1 MSTVAVPPVR
11 AGQRTRTFVT
21 PDWVSRVNLRH
32 YQDLVEPDLAAT
44 DEQRFADLVA
54 EEDFRRE
61 LAEAVAATL
70 TELVGTD
77 RERTSRLWLPLR
89 RAALAGRRPKAGHLT
104 DPDATAQSAV
114 NVWLESWRRTD
125 RIEAALD
132 DGYADR
138 LARERAVVT
147 AWSRDPDVQLSTV
160 MTSRSLFR
168 AVDSRA
174 RSGDQLTKR
183 QRKSEQSMVTY
194 FGRSTTKVSPFSRYT
209 GTAFHGPAET
219 AGPLGADHVSVV
231 ALRRLIVRRA
241 ARRLAQDPVDRLD
254 LPWTVS
260 DTCRQDGD
268 VLVIHRRS
276 WVEDSGAKSDT
287 VNEEDLRLPLTGAW
301 AQVWPLVVAATAT
314 PVPLRDLIDTV
325 AGRFGWPRER
335 TASVVDV
342 LIGHQ
347 AIVPALPVREQDAG
361 FLETW
366 LDILAPLRGDTA
378 TDMRAALRE
387 SIRGEHDMATAGPE
401 DRARIVEAT
410 EQAWRAVVGDGVE
423 HPYVEDCYLDT
434 AAPVDGGR
442 VATWAGQTAE
452 LDSLLVVMDD
462 QRILAAALE
471 SVFVR
476 AFGIGGTCRDLR
488 SFARQA
494 YETFPLTQRL
504 LDGQVP
510 DDIAHIVGPLRT
522 ARSIIADHLVELG
535 RSGTSPV
542 ALDPAVLDRAAD
554 HVPDREWDRAR
565 SVTVF
570 GQPAGEEFVVNH
582 LYGGRS
588 RYFSRF
594 LSHQPAETLTRVRET
609 ARATGPDDARQV
621 HMRPA
626 LGFNANLNPL
636 LAREEMRLTDE
647 HPGATARL
655 SVEDLAL
662 VHDPATGLRIVLA
675 ATGESVDV
683 LYTGF
688 LVPHALPSEE
698 MLLAMVAGAPYFSF
712 NELTLDLHS
721 RLRATTTDC
730 VRAPRIQH
738 GDLVLFRAR
747 WALRSAFLSTEPGVD
762 QVVRHRE
769 LGQARARI
777 GLPAQV
783 FARPLFGRQITPLE
797 RAMSPRPQFLDLGSR
812 LQTAGAEKRTAPLG
826 DNLLVEEFHPRPD
839 VHGTRS
845 PRGRHATELFYEI
858 TLAPGGHR

>member
-1 MSTVAVPPVR
+1 MSTVALPPVR
-11 AGQRTRTFVT
+11 SGPRIRTAVT

-32 YQDLVEPDLAAT
+32 YQDLVDPDLAAT

-54 EEDFRRE
+54 EEDFRAE
-61 LAEAVAATL
+61 IAEAAAAAL

-77 RERTSRLWLPLR
+77 RERSSRLWLPLR
-89 RAALAGRRPKAGHLT
+89 RAVLAGRHPKAGHLT
-104 DPDATAQSAV
+104 DPDAAADPTVSA
-114 NVWLESWRRTD
+114 WLDSWRRTD
-125 RIEAALD
+125 RLEAALD
-132 DGYADR
+132 GEYADA

-147 AWSRDPDVQLSTV
+147 EWTRDPDVQLSTV

-168 AVDSRA
+168 AVASRA
-174 RSGDQLTKR
+174 GTDGALTKR
-183 QRKSEQSMVTY
+183 QRKSEQSLVTY

-209 GTAFHGPAET
+209 GTAFHGPDEA
-219 AGPLGADHVSVV
+219 AGPLGRDHVSVV
-231 ALRRLIVRRA
+231 SLRHLIVRRA

-254 LPWTVS
+254 LTWRVS
-260 DTCRQDGD
+260 DTCRLDGD
-268 VLVIHRRS
+268 VLVIHRRR
-276 WVEDSGAKSDT
+276 WVEDSSAKSDT
-287 VNEEDLRLPLTGAW
+287 VNEDDLRLPLNGAW
-301 AQVWPLVVAATAT
+301 AKVWPLVVETAT
-314 PVPLRDLIDTV
+314 EPARLRDLIEVV
-325 AGRFGWPRER
+325 AARFGWPQEH
-335 TASVVDV
+335 TAAVVDV
-342 LIGHQ
+342 LIGYQ
-347 AIVPALPVREQDAG
+347 AIVPAVPVREQDPDYLG
-361 FLETW
+361 QW
-366 LDILAPLRGDTA
+366 LAVLAPLRGETSA
-378 TDMRAALRE
+378 AIRAAVRQSL
-387 SIRGEHDMATAGPE
+387 RGEREMATAGPD
-401 DRARIVEAT
+401 DRARLVEDT
-410 EQAWRAVVGDGVE
+410 EQAWREVVGDGVE
-423 HPYVEDCYLDT
+423 HPFVEDCYLDT
-434 AAPVDGGR
+434 AAPVAGDQVG
-442 VATWAGQTAE
+442 TWAEQTAE
-452 LDSLLVVMDD
+452 LGPLLVVMDD

-476 AFGIGGTCRDLR
+476 TFGVGGTCRDLR
-488 SFARQA
+488 AFARAA

-510 DDIAHIVGPLRT
+510 DDIAHIVGPLRA

-542 ALDPAVLDRAAD
+542 SLDPAVLDRAAE
-554 HVPDREWDRAR
+554 HVPDREWDRPR
-565 SVTVF
+565 SITVF
-570 GQPAGEEFVVNH
+570 GQPAGREFVVNH

-594 LSHQPAETLTRVRET
+594 LAQQPGETLARVRET
-609 ARATGPDDARQV
+609 ARVTGPDDARQV

-636 LAREEMRLTDE
+636 LAPEELRLTDE
-647 HPGATARL
+647 HPGETARL

-662 VHDPATGLRIVLA
+662 VHDPATGVRIVLA

-712 NELTLDLHS
+712 NELTLDLHA
-721 RLRATTTDC
+721 RLQATSEDC

-738 GDLVLFRAR
+738 GDLVLFRSR
-747 WALRSAFLSTEPGVD
+747 WALRSSFLAAEVGVD
-762 QVVRHRE
+762 EPVRHRE
-769 LGQARARI
+769 LGRARARV

-812 LQTAGAEKRTAPLG
+812 LQTAGAQKRTAPLG

-839 VHGTRS
+839 QHGTRS